1 MTAEKTSPK
10 NDTFPEVREVI
21 RLRTAQVHGSYA
33 NLARECSIS
42 RQCLNQRITSAT
54 KWPNSHKWFVFVLFL
69 HDPLDRMTSQ
79 EALQASVPSKEKVK
93 TGLIGQEEVWQ
104 QCWKTRGQWDQW
116 RKA

>member
-1 MTAEKTSPK
+1 MNDTMT
-10 NDTFPEVREVI
+10 DTFPEVREVI

-42 RQCLNQRITSAT
+42 RQCLNQRIASAT